1 MSSHRDSA
9 RRHSGA
15 AAGLGPASASEI
27 ASAGQTIVSLVLRRV
42 EDGASWPLTRVLT
55 AVAGSDLER
64 VGVAR
69 ALGDRHGIPL
79 VHSQELRWRG
89 HPLWVEARHSRDL
102 DELLLE
108 LPAWDELNEA
118 GCADAAWTLI
128 DQTAA
133 AAEAGLGSI
142 GDGEPPE
149 TDLPADAPDLGRRL
163 RRHLALLLPEW
174 LLDELEVP
182 PERAHRVLPL
192 SALAVLLP

>member
-1 MSSHRDSA
+1 MTRRYKSA
-9 RRHSGA
+9 GGRGSA
-15 AAGLGPASASEI
+15 AAGLGPATASGI
-27 ASAGQTIVSLVLRRV
+27 ASAGQTIVSLVLRPV
-42 EDGASWPLTRVLT
+42 EGGASWPLTRVLT
-55 AVAGSDLER
+55 AVGGTDLER
-64 VGVAR
+64 IGVAR

-89 HPLWVEARHSRDL
+89 HALWVEARHSGDL
-102 DELLLE
+102 DELFLE

-118 GCADAAWTLI
+118 GCADDAWALI
-128 DQTAA
+128 DATAA
-133 AAEAGLGSI
+133 AGGAGLGSI

-149 TDLPADAPDLGRRL
+149 TELPADAPDLRRRL

-192 SALAVLLP
+192 SGLAVLLP